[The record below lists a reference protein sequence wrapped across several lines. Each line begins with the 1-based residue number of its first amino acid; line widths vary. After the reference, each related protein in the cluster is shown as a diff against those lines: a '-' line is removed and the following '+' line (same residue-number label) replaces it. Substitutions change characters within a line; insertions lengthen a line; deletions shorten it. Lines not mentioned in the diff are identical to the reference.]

1 MTLNQELQQHQAL
14 SRAKTPEAVRSTM
27 AQATENLANS
37 GIIDRTLK
45 VGDRI
50 PPFTLPDATQKSFSV
65 TTTLK
70 KGSVVIA
77 FYRGGW
83 CPYCNLELK
92 ALQRVL
98 PEIEAAGATLIAIS
112 PETPDNSLSTS
123 EKNQLDFTVLSDV
136 GNKVAREFGLVFQLP
151 KEILPIYRQFGI
163 DIAAHNGDEN
173 FELPIPATYVVL
185 KDTASHITPDGEI
198 VYAFADADYTKRAEP
213 SEVVD
218 VLQQVLV
225 S

>member
-1 MTLNQELQQHQAL
+1 MTLNQELQQHKAQVRTKA
-14 SRAKTPEAVRSTM
+14 PEAVQSTL

-50 PPFTLPDATQKSFSV
+50 PLFTLPDATQKSFNV
-65 TTTLK
+65 TTALK

-98 PEIEAAGATLIAIS
+98 PDIEAAGATLIAIS

-163 DIAAHNGDEN
+163 DVAAHNGDEN
-173 FELPIPATYVVL
+173 FELPVPATYI
-185 KDTASHITPDGEI
+185 ATPDGEI

-213 SEVVD
+213 SEVVS
-218 VLQQVLV
+218 VLQQVSV